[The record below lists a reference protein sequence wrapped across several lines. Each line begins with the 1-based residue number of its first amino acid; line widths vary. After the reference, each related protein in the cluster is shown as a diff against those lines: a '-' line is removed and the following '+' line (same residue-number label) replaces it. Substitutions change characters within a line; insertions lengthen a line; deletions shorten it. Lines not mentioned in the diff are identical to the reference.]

1 MMKIQVL
8 GKGYHPRIGYV
19 PRWTPFWAD
28 KNTVGWLLA
37 TSTFRIR
44 FFNLDT
50 NKMED
55 MTRKNYIPV
64 FNGEYTKPVPSVIP
78 KEVYEKDADKP
89 PAPEPPPTP
98 GNPPNP
104 PPNPNPEQPQHPNP
118 DPGDSPGK
126 VPNEEGDLEAAD
138 EPPFIHERQ
147 DKDFVYCNGCETY
160 SKMNPDIEDGKLVL
174 YKDTLVDF
182 YARINHIDGKP
193 FYSR

>member
-44 FFNLDT
+44 FFNPDT

-55 MTRKNYIPV
+55 MTRKTYIPV

-78 KEVYEKDADKP
+78 KEIYEKDDGKSQIHWHLNQSDMN
-89 PAPEPPPTP
+89 T
-98 GNPPNP
+98 
-104 PPNPNPEQPQHPNP
+104 
-118 DPGDSPGK
+118 DSGDSLGK
-126 VPNEEGDLEAAD
+126 ALN
-138 EPPFIHERQ
+138 
-147 DKDFVYCNGCETY
+147 DKGN
-160 SKMNPDIEDGKLVL
+160 L
-174 YKDTLVDF
+174 
-182 YARINHIDGKP
+182 
-193 FYSR
+193 